1 MKAPSRVRQMITH
14 GIGLVAPPAC
24 PVCGRPAGRHGLA
37 FLCPSCRPSLAARPV
52 CASCGRFLPDTPM
65 LRLQPLRTCRIC
77 RNHKLKFDAAAAV
90 APYGSAWR
98 EAVVALK
105 KTPSGDLL
113 RQVSHLAWRMLVKR
127 LPGPWDAL
135 VAIPGRGQRPHA
147 AGCLAKAV
155 GKRSGLPVRPLLR
168 FTRRT
173 LPQHRLKRKQ
183 RLTNMRGSL
192 DCRGR
197 LDGLKLVVVDDV
209 MTTAATAREAARAL
223 KKAGAARVG
232 ILVLARAH

>member
-1 MKAPSRVRQMITH
+1 
-14 GIGLVAPPAC
+14 
-24 PVCGRPAGRHGLA
+24 
-37 FLCPSCRPSLAARPV
+37 
-52 CASCGRFLPDTPM
+52 M

-77 RNHKLKFDAAAAV
+77 RNHKLKVGAAAAV